1 MVRMHVAQ
9 MVVGHFWPHSLFQH
23 LKPGRPFV
31 LYPVWTFQSLSIL
44 NICHQQTWKESKM
57 SLLALFDQNLLQIQ
71 RLLQLLARPRE
82 NHLFEAPQPQEKL
95 GAHHPQRVQGAL
107 SRACLIFIW
116 ASASKSQSP
125 SWIRIW
131 KLIQTWKYNG
141 SQFCENFPKWVT
153 WLVVIMISMW
163 F

>member
-1 MVRMHVAQ
+1 MVRIHVAQ
-9 MVVGHFWPHSLFQH
+9 TIVGHFWPHGLFQH
-23 LKPGRPFV
+23 LIPGGPFV
-31 LYPVWTFQSLSIL
+31 CPVWTFQSLSIW
-44 NICHQQTWKESKM
+44 NICHRQTWKESRM

-82 NHLFEAPQPQEKL
+82 DHLFEAAQPQEKL
-95 GAHHPQRVQGAL
+95 GAHHPQRLQGAL
-107 SRACLIFIW
+107 SHPCLIVIW

-125 SWIRIW
+125 SWIKIW